1 MCLAAISGA
10 WWFLFFLVRKMGK
23 LSLMMSGFH
32 ILLGLVIWFLRY
44 FPEYCGTDMDIY
56 QIWHF
61 LPLCVNNVLHILV
74 GFNNVRLKEKLRP
87 KLASVIV
94 HILVGF
100 SMITILA
107 GFLSKK
113 KRLFI
118 FIVFSLILLCCNLF
132 LCVPRWLL
140 FCETQLVLPNV
151 KPVSYYCSILST
163 LTRAVGR
170 ALPFSLQKGEKCS
183 DIHELTLQC

>member
-1 MCLAAISGA
+1 
-10 WWFLFFLVRKMGK
+10 MGK

-44 FPEYCGTDMDIY
+44 FPEYCATDMDIY

-61 LPLCVNNVLHILV
+61 LPLCVNNV
-74 GFNNVRLKEKLRP
+74 RLKEKQRP

-100 SMITILA
+100 SMITILV
-107 GFLSKK
+107 GSLFQN
-113 KRLFI
+113 KRLFL
-118 FIVFSLILLCCNLF
+118 FIVFSLILFCCNSF

-140 FCETQLVLPNV
+140 FCETQLVLANV
-151 KPVSYYCSILST
+151 KPVSYYFSILST

-170 ALPFSLQKGEKCS
+170 ALPFSLQKGKNAVICMNS
-183 DIHELTLQC
+183 HCDVNKKKVNLVLFKTLLWLMHMGFF